1 MKKIIIILFLFC
13 PILGFFRAT
22 FFSDDAA
29 KYINFSKNHSYVQMI
44 SYPKQ
49 GIYKGLSV
57 DSRLIYK
64 TPRIKNPI
72 ILELNER
79 GGLERTVIAE
89 PLQIE
94 EAELILDLK
103 GIQAEKTLHSI
114 EIALKKYPF
123 LEEELHLIG
132 PNNNTLNA
140 FILRKLGSDK
150 ELPSNAMGKDYI
162 GSGLKWLFNA
172 SKESFIISFSGYV
185 AFIASKEKIR
195 LSLLGLSLGYDWHDE
210 IIYLPGF
217 GDLYLA
223 DLRNFFRLKN
233 SG

>member
-1 MKKIIIILFLFC
+1 
-13 PILGFFRAT
+13 
-22 FFSDDAA
+22 
-29 KYINFSKNHSYVQMI
+29 MI
-44 SYPKQ
+44 SYPKE
-49 GIYKGLSV
+49 GIYKGLMV

-64 TPRIKNPI
+64 TPRNKNPI

-79 GGLERTVIAE
+79 GGIERMAIE
-89 PLQIE
+89 QPLQFE
-94 EAELILDLK
+94 EAELILDSK

-123 LEEELHLIG
+123 LDEELRLIG
-132 PNNNTLNA
+132 PNNNTLNT

-162 GSGLKWLFNA
+162 GSGFKWLYNA
-172 SKESFIISFSGYV
+172 PQESFIISFSGYV
-185 AFIASKEKIR
+185 SFAASKEKIR

-217 GDLYLA
+217 GDLYLS
-223 DLRNFFRLKN
+223 DLKEFFKLKN
-233 SG
+233 SK